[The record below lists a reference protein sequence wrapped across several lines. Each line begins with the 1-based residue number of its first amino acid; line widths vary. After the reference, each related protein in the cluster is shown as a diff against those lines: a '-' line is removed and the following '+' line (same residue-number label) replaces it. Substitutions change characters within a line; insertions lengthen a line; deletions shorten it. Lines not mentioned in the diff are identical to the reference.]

1 MPAGAPSAAKAAAAI
16 DVSLPGFAMRCVGA
30 AIFGLI
36 RPLMRLLFG
45 VKVAGL
51 EHLSGDEPLVIVPN
65 HASYLDPLALAAA
78 LPWRRLRKT
87 FWAGWVGVLYTGPIT
102 RFVSRAAQV
111 MPVDP
116 DRDIASAIGTART
129 LLQRGYSIVWFPEG
143 RRSPTGEVGPFFG
156 GIGQLAARHES
167 GRAADRDPR
176 HVRRTAQAAP
186 LAALLA
192 SRRNVRRA
200 ADFARASCRRPRGA
214 NISGR
219 LEREVRAL
227 VTSQTEKA

>member
-1 MPAGAPSAAKAAAAI
+1 
-16 DVSLPGFAMRCVGA
+16 MRV
-30 AIFGLI
+30 
-36 RPLMRLLFG
+36 LFG

-51 EHLSGDEPLVIVPN
+51 ENVKGDEPLVIVPN

-87 FWAGWVGVLYTGPIT
+87 FWAGWVGVLHTGPIT
-102 RFVSRAAQV
+102 RFVSRATQV

-116 DRDIASAIGTART
+116 DRDLASAIGTARA
-129 LLQRGYSIVWFPEG
+129 LMQRGYSIVWFPEG

-156 GIGQLAARHES
+156 GIGQLLLDTKAAALPTAIRGTFEALPKQRRWPRLLPLGVKFGEPLTLRES
-167 GRAADRDPR
+167 LADGRAA
-176 HVRRTAQAAP
+176 
-186 LAALLA
+186 L
-192 SRRNVRRA
+192 
-200 ADFARASCRRPRGA
+200 

-227 VTSQTEKA
+227 VAGETDKT